1 MQAAGIME
9 PQRDTPHSNDAGNLI
24 EGTKR
29 LYKISDPAL
38 KLLFLQE
45 GLEVVRRCTNYHVA
59 THGII
64 VRY

>member
-45 GLEVVRRCTNYHVA
+45 GLEVVRRCTK
-59 THGII
+59 
-64 VRY
+64 